1 MQLPIVLEV
10 SKEGTCSQEGGRM
23 DEDTLDD
30 GGESR
35 LLALQDRLAEGWK
48 ERWL

>member
-1 MQLPIVLEV
+1 MDQV
-10 SKEGTCSQEGGRM
+10 SAVEG
-23 DEDTLDD
+23 TLDD
-30 GGESR
+30 GGESM